1 MKDFLLHTSLLF
13 LLLSKNLCGCEQY
26 DKNEGYLCKL
36 PPAKRMLQ
44 SLGIHQSSKCLLFKK
59 KDISSLVTNYLEQQ
73 RDRDEEN
80 YYE

>member
-44 SLGIHQSSKCLLFKK
+44 SLGIHQS
-59 KDISSLVTNYLEQQ
+59 LVTNYLEQQ